1 MRLVQVRNWAA
12 AERSGVSSMSMAR
25 LHLTPLKP
33 VPQAGFTIV
42 ELLVVIAV
50 VGIMMA
56 LLLPATQQAR
66 AAARRMQC
74 ANNLK
79 QLGLAV
85 HNFHD
90 AFGAYP
96 PARLILEIPRGW
108 EEPGTSVGLDEPS
121 WLIRI
126 LPFIEQR
133 AASGEWDLYRTYL
146 QNPAAERNRPYSVF
160 LCPERHAADTAVV
173 EDRSVLIVAPCGCIG
188 GNQVVPGG
196 AVVDYGANHGD
207 LSPGA
212 VGLSSDFYWGGNG
225 TGVIISSRPLGTE
238 HEIARDWL
246 DRVSAR
252 DVVDGL
258 SQTLLIGE
266 LYIPRG
272 QFNQSPFNG
281 PAYMGRHLTNF
292 ARLGGPGVPLAH
304 HAGDQRANQYSF
316 GSAHG
321 GVVLFALADGSC
333 RAVSTSISTRV
344 LGHLANRHDWNVVGE
359 Y

>member
-1 MRLVQVRNWAA
+1 MNMTRIRSTRLNPAPR
-12 AERSGVSSMSMAR
+12 G
-25 LHLTPLKP
+25 
-33 VPQAGFTIV
+33 GFTIV
-42 ELLVVIAV
+42 ELMVVIAI
-50 VGIMMA
+50 VGILMA

-74 ANNLK
+74 TNNLK

-90 AFGAYP
+90 VYGAFP
-96 PARLILEIPRGW
+96 PARLILDIPRGW

-126 LPFIEQR
+126 LPFLEQQ

-146 QNPAAERNRPYSVF
+146 DNPAAARNRPYSVF

-188 GNQVVPGG
+188 GKQVVPGG

-212 VGLSSDFYWGGNG
+212 AGLSSDFYWGGKG
-225 TGVIISSRPLGTE
+225 TGVIISSRPRGTE
-238 HEIARDWL
+238 LEIERDWQ
-246 DRVSAR
+246 DRVGAR
-252 DVVDGL
+252 DVTDGL

-266 LYIPRG
+266 LFIPRS

-316 GSAHG
+316 GSAHL

-333 RAVSTSISTRV
+333 RGISTSISTRV
-344 LGHLANRHDWNVVGE
+344 LGHLTHRYDGTVVGE
-359 Y
+359 F